1 MAGEAVLGRALL
13 GAGARAAA
21 GGPLAALGPLGWVA
35 IGALTLYDGYQ
46 LYNAMSE
53 SAEAEPKPDKKPE
66 ECTEGCEKPLPD
78 NPDDLLEDGWEETS
92 HPKAKEAGRRTF
104 RNPKTGEEL
113 VFDKGK
119 PGQPGWEGGTII
131 TVQTQTARAVTMS
144 TRT

>member
-21 GGPLAALGPLGWVA
+21 RGPLAALGPLGWVA

-53 SAEAEPKPDKKPE
+53 SLTRSLKNVQKVAKSRSRTIQMIFWRTGGRKQAIPRPRRRDGVHSVTPKL
-66 ECTEGCEKPLPD
+66 EKNWYLTKGNPD
-78 NPDDLLEDGWEETS
+78 NPDG
-92 HPKAKEAGRRTF
+92 KAR
-104 RNPKTGEEL
+104 
-113 VFDKGK
+113 
-119 PGQPGWEGGTII
+119 TII

-144 TRT
+144 TWT